1 MERSF
6 NHPDLPYLPNR
17 PLRGDAR
24 TAPLAQTEW
33 ADLPL
38 PYRPVNW
45 SERCRASST
54 PPFAWR
60 LRPPPQ
66 SHFPGEPPL
75 SGQSSE
81 SRKTRAKR
89 LRSLIPVLGNASEER
104 GNQARSQTSFLI
116 PSQPHT
122 WAHFPDPISSGIMD
136 FDLRP
141 RAVSQP
147 NTPSWT
153 AADRQYSDFTEYD
166 SQPLR
171 IPREPRLGTAEEAF
185 TDERELH
192 LFAAATSGV
201 SPDQDFAPQLSHH
214 RRPSS
219 TSCETRNL
227 GAQSRGNPEL
237 GAFSPVNDTPTTV
250 YARQTIGSLP
260 GAFQTTRAD
269 LPDST
274 RRISYLQLEPDG
286 EFDPWQ
292 DPTAAQLRVRP
303 DAFDADDESVSTV
316 EDEPPNYVQSQLEAA
331 RQARRK
337 AAARAEELQRRWVL
351 SGGPR
356 R

>member
-1 MERSF
+1 
-6 NHPDLPYLPNR
+6 
-17 PLRGDAR
+17 
-24 TAPLAQTEW
+24 
-33 ADLPL
+33 
-38 PYRPVNW
+38 
-45 SERCRASST
+45 
-54 PPFAWR
+54 
-60 LRPPPQ
+60 
-66 SHFPGEPPL
+66 
-75 SGQSSE
+75 
-81 SRKTRAKR
+81 
-89 LRSLIPVLGNASEER
+89 
-104 GNQARSQTSFLI
+104 
-116 PSQPHT
+116 
-122 WAHFPDPISSGIMD
+122 MD